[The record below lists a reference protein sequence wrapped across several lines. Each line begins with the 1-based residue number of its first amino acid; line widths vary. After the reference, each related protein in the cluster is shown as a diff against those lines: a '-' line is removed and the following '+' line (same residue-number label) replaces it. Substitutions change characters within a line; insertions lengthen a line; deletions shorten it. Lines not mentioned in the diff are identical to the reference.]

1 MIRRHFPSAIFMHWF
16 NAACWLL
23 LTFTGFG
30 MLASPTMQP
39 IGQWWTS
46 LWTGLFGP
54 LGLLQLH
61 AITGVIWIAVYALFL
76 LAGSRRVAFAF
87 LREICRLH
95 PVSDAIWCLR
105 KGGGLVLGER
115 GMRRLGLDPSLP
127 PQGFYNA
134 GQKLVAVVA
143 VLCGVGLAVTGGLMI
158 AFSGRPGG
166 DALLRGCL
174 LVHFLCA
181 GVMAVFLPVHI
192 YMAALAPG
200 EGPAMRSMLT
210 GFVPSEFARRH
221 NPLWFEQLPRPKDA
235 GAEE

>member
-1 MIRRHFPSAIFMHWF
+1 MIRRHTPSAIFMHWF
-16 NAACWLL
+16 NAAFWLL

-30 MLASPTMQP
+30 MLASPAMQP
-39 IGQWWTS
+39 IGHWWTA
-46 LWTGLFGP
+46 LWTGLFGQ

-61 AITGVIWIAVYALFL
+61 AAAGVVWVAVYALFL
-76 LAGSRRVAFAF
+76 LAGTRRVALAF

-95 PVSDAIWCLR
+95 LASDVVWCLR
-105 KGGGLVLGER
+105 KGGTLVLGAR
-115 GMRRLGLDPSLP
+115 GMRRLGLDPGLP

-143 VLCGVGLAVTGGLMI
+143 VLCGLGLAVTGGLMI
-158 AFSGRPGG
+158 AFPGHPGG

-181 GVMAVFLPVHI
+181 GVMAVLLPVHI

-210 GFVPSEFARRH
+210 GFVPFEFAKRH
-221 NPLWFEQLPRPKDA
+221 NPLWFDQLSRSKDA
-235 GAEE
+235 RTEE